1 MVLSYTKNKEL
12 HVFEGE
18 NKTREI
24 RARMRDMCFEGEVR
38 LKASKTMDILEIT
51 GKIETSI
58 SEKCSEALDLLE
70 KMKGRRIAGGI
81 TKLVYGIIGKKCPY
95 LASLV
100 MECIDGAILGATVG
114 PLEKAVPQL
123 WHSRKKF
130 TKEALLEFMPHM
142 RNSCVAYT
150 LKEDS

>member
-24 RARMRDMCFEGEVR
+24 RARMQDMCFEGEVHMR
-38 LKASKTMDILEIT
+38 SSKTMDILEIS
-51 GKIETSI
+51 GKINNQI
-58 SEKCSEALDLLE
+58 DKKCLESLNLLE
-70 KMKGRRIAGGI
+70 KMKGRRIGGGI
-81 TKLVYGIIGKKCPY
+81 TKLVYGIIGKQCPY

-130 TKEALLEFMPHM
+130 TKEVLIEFMPNM

-150 LKEDS
+150 LKEDR

>member
-1 MVLSYTKNKEL
+1 M
-12 HVFEGE
+12 
-18 NKTREI
+18 
-24 RARMRDMCFEGEVR
+24 
-38 LKASKTMDILEIT
+38 
-51 GKIETSI
+51 
-58 SEKCSEALDLLE
+58 
-70 KMKGRRIAGGI
+70 
-81 TKLVYGIIGKKCPY
+81 VYGIIGKKCPY

-123 WHSRKKF
+123 WHSRKKL
-130 TKEALLEFMPHM
+130 TKEALIEFMPHM

>member
-1 MVLSYTKNKEL
+1 M

-38 LKASKTMDILEIT
+38 IKTSKTMDILEIS
-51 GKIETSI
+51 GKIENSI
-58 SEKCSEALDLLE
+58 NEKCSESLNLLE
-70 KMKGRRIAGGI
+70 KMKGRRIAAGI
-81 TKLVYGIIGKKCPY
+81 TKLVYGIIGKQCPY

-130 TKEALLEFMPHM
+130 TKEMLIKFMPHM

-150 LKEDS
+150 LKEER